1 MGPVI
6 GVTVSQAARNVLA
19 EAAQI
24 DAYNIAQ
31 MLGHTEGGTR
41 DPRPDPDRARH
52 AGPAGRGHPGPPER
66 PSRPSSTYVEARGGK
81 LVKAGDNG
89 QLTAV
94 ESGGGSELI
103 DRQLEYAQ
111 LVEAIRFTAEWE
123 REASLRLRT
132 GDTAVLTEYDQH
144 GRIRGGDADRIM
156 DEARKAYLAAYLS
169 GRDVLLMAQSHDTCR
184 ELSQRIREDLQHLG
198 VVSDGPSAALRDGA
212 RASAGDLII
221 TRKNDHGLGVA
232 NGDTWRVEAVD
243 GDRITMRQMVD
254 ADRETG
260 ERRYAEDTVDLQR
273 RPDLSGPGVRRR
285 RVHRAGAGKPT
296 SPTRSPATPRRAGP
310 WPRESR

>member
-1 MGPVI
+1 M
-6 GVTVSQAARNVLA
+6 
-19 EAAQI
+19 
-24 DAYNIAQ
+24 
-31 MLGHTEGGTR
+31 
-41 DPRPDPDRARH
+41 
-52 AGPAGRGHPGPPER
+52 
-66 PSRPSSTYVEARGGK
+66 
-81 LVKAGDNG
+81 
-89 QLTAV
+89 

-184 ELSQRIREDLQHLG
+184 ELSQRIREDLRAPRAWSATVLRRRCG
-198 VVSDGPSAALRDGA
+198 TVPGPVPGTSSSPGRMTTAW
-212 RASAGDLII
+212 ASPTA
-221 TRKNDHGLGVA
+221 TRGGSRWSTVT
-232 NGDTWRVEAVD
+232 GSPC
-243 GDRITMRQMVD
+243 GQMVD

-260 ERRYAEDTVDLQR
+260 ERRYADHTIIYNAGRTSADLAYAVDGSTEPGRQADLAYAITGHSAQGRTVAEGIALITGTETREWAYVGDVPRPGRQLRLCHHRTGPGR
-273 RPDLSGPGVRRR
+273 RPETGCPPSTRT
-285 RVHRAGAGKPT
+285 GA
-296 SPTRSPATPRRAGP
+296 S
-310 WPRESR
+310 